1 MTRKSL
7 SAFVVLALSLPASA
21 LAQGGPA
28 KDTVEKPRAEPSA
41 ATAPPSAPAT
51 PQGTA
56 AASASA
62 KTELPGA
69 GDKPITLV
77 EAIDKFRRQNLELAA
92 QRYDVSATRAD
103 ILGAGLWSNPQ
114 VSATGAFLAHGI
126 PSGGKQEL
134 YLTVTQN
141 APIAGHLGLRRDAA
155 RGFSS
160 AAERDFSAAAWQ
172 LLSDVRLA
180 YLNLQIAQARYRVIV
195 TASRD
200 LERVQNIISE
210 RVTAGAN
217 APYDRVRVGVERS
230 ELFARQ
236 TEAETDIY
244 AARAALAQAIGKD
257 VRALSLVAEELAEDP
272 RDLPADPTPLV
283 EAALGRRSE
292 VQAAKARA
300 TASDLRTEAAKRSV
314 VPSPD
319 VSLGYSHF
327 FNIPDSAT
335 TTASGGA
342 VSVGLSVPIPLFDRG
357 QGTIGRSQADAE
369 AQRLRG
375 QQVEVTVKREVE
387 AAHAA
392 ALARVGAWKR
402 FRDTVAPDVERMR
415 QMAELA
421 YREGRAN
428 VLELLDAYSTYVEA
442 RARAIELRG
451 GALRGHLQLERAL
464 GPARPDDVPA
474 L

>member
-1 MTRKSL
+1 MIRKSF

-28 KDTVEKPRAEPSA
+28 KDAAEKPRAEPA
-41 ATAPPSAPAT
+41 AIPAPAAPAT
-51 PQGTA
+51 SAGTA
-56 AASASA
+56 AASSTA

-69 GDKPITLV
+69 GDTPISLV

-283 EAALGRRSE
+283 EAALGRRAE

-464 GPARPDDVPA
+464 GPSRPDDVPP